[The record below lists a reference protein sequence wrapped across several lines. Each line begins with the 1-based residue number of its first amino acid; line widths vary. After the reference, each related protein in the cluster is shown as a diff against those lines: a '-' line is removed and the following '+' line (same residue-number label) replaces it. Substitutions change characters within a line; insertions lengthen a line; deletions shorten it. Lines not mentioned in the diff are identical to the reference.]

1 MAYPRQD
8 SPLMAE
14 ESGKET
20 EQVVTSQDARI
31 RALSPMQEG
40 DQLTAP
46 HAFMSMEGIE
56 HEEQVA

>member
-1 MAYPRQD
+1 
-8 SPLMAE
+8 MAE